1 MRHGRP
7 PISLVV
13 SKVQRWGN
21 KVGFESGRYVWN
33 RSLRLA
39 HRKPSSR
46 AVPYLHWRDARH
58 SRVRAKSWRNSIVL
72 AFMFIARQDCIHL
85 IFTRWAGFNTFC
97 CSFLLVLAGGRNAV
111 WCGFRQD
118 VLQVKWDAVTGTPC
132 HRGRASGLPTGYP
145 VRNANVC
152 LTYAHILCWR
162 KYKTRRIVA
171 RVWLKAFECLSLNNG
186 RHTASIG
193 ALPEIGTKAWSTVLS
208 VSLRHIRMGP
218 SFAVF
223 SSLCPSH
230 RRDRRP

>member
-58 SRVRAKSWRNSIVL
+58 SRVRAN
-72 AFMFIARQDCIHL
+72 
-85 IFTRWAGFNTFC
+85 
-97 CSFLLVLAGGRNAV
+97 AGGRNAV